1 MTNARTLAF
10 NALKLINKQNTYAD
24 VALDRILKPAV
35 DVSKSDRSLV
45 TELVYGITRRQ
56 RTLDALIAEFTGKP
70 TDKQP
75 PDLRLILQIGI
86 YQICFLD
93 HIPNSAAVNTSVDL
107 AKSQKLGGL
116 SGLVN
121 AVLRKVCQRHEGQTL
136 YTNIHDLGTLYSF
149 PDWLIELWIKQFG
162 QDATAQLCEWFN
174 RSPHIDLRVNILKT
188 TTSELIALFQEAGI
202 EVTTFAA
209 IPNALRLS
217 SGVGNIPDLIGFSEG
232 LWTVQDASAQL
243 VALVLDPQP
252 TDVIID
258 ACAAPGGK
266 TTHIAELMGD
276 CGTIYACDRTESRL
290 KKLQQNCDRLSL
302 SSIQI
307 CIGDSRDAANFETDF
322 TGKAD
327 RVLLDVPCSGLGTL
341 HRHAD
346 ARWRQTPEE
355 SLKLAILQT
364 ELLDQAQTWVKPN
377 GIIVYSTCT
386 LHHAENE
393 AIIEHFLANH
403 PTWRL
408 ISPNTPN
415 LTSYIQ
421 TERPWLKVLPHEHNM
436 DGFFIAKLHKQGE
449 IGS

>member
-24 VALDRILKPAV
+24 VALDRILKPVV
-35 DVSKSDRSLV
+35 DISKSDRSLV

-75 PDLRLILQIGI
+75 PDLRLILQIGT

-93 HIPNSAAVNTSVDL
+93 HIPNSAAVNTTVDL

-121 AVLRKVCQRHEGQTL
+121 AVLRKVCQKQEQQTL
-136 YTNIHDLGTLYSF
+136 YNNIQDLGTLYSF
-149 PDWLIELWIKQFG
+149 PDWLIELWTQQFG
-162 QDATAQLCEWFN
+162 QNETEELCQWFN
-174 RSPHIDLRVNILKT
+174 RSPHIDLRVNILKIT
-188 TTSELIALFQEAGI
+188 TPELIALFQTAGV

-243 VALVLDPQP
+243 AALVLDPQP
-252 TDVIID
+252 DDVVID

-276 CGTIYACDRTESRL
+276 KGIIYACDRTESRL
-290 KKLQQNCDRLSL
+290 KKLQQNCDRLNL

-307 CIGDSRDAANFETDF
+307 RTGDSRELTF
-322 TGKAD
+322 TAD

-346 ARWRQTPEE
+346 ARWRQTTEE
-355 SLKLAILQT
+355 SSKLAILQT
-364 ELLDQAQTWVKPN
+364 ELLNRAQTWVKLN
-377 GIIVYSTCT
+377 GIMVYSTCT
-386 LHHAENE
+386 LHPAENE
-393 AIIEHFLANH
+393 AVIEKFLVDH
-403 PTWRL
+403 PNWQLMAPNITQF
-408 ISPNTPN
+408 ISD
-415 LTSYIQ
+415 
-421 TERPWLKVLPHEHNM
+421 RPWSKILPHKHDM
-436 DGFFIAKLHKQGE
+436 DGFFIAKLHKAR
-449 IGS
+449 

>member
-24 VALDRILKPAV
+24 VALDRILKPTV
-35 DVSKSDRSLV
+35 DISKSERSLV

-56 RTLDALIAEFTGKP
+56 RTLDALIAVVTGNP

-121 AVLRKVCQRHEGQTL
+121 AVLRKICQRQEQNTL
-136 YTNIHDLGTLYSF
+136 YTNIQDLGTLHSF
-149 PDWLIELWIKQFG
+149 PDWLIELWTKQFG
-162 QDATAQLCEWFN
+162 SAATDKLCQWFN
-174 RSPHIDLRVNILKT
+174 RSPHIDLRVNTLKIT
-188 TTSELIALFQEAGI
+188 TPELIALFQDAGI

-209 IPNALRLS
+209 IPNALRLN
-217 SGVGNIPDLIGFSEG
+217 SGVGSIPDLIGFSEG

-243 VALVLDPQP
+243 AALVLDPQP
-252 TDVIID
+252 TDIVID
-258 ACAAPGGK
+258 TCAAPGGK
-266 TTHIAELMGD
+266 TTHIAELMNDRG
-276 CGTIYACDRTESRL
+276 IIFACDRTESRL
-290 KKLQQNCDRLSL
+290 KKLQQNCDRLNL
-302 SSIQI
+302 TSIQT
-307 CIGDSRDAANFETDF
+307 CVGDSRDSANFKMDF
-322 TGKAD
+322 IGKAD

-364 ELLDQAQTWVKPN
+364 ELLNQAQTWVKPD

-386 LHHAENE
+386 MHPAENE
-393 AIIEHFLANH
+393 AIIDQFLLNH
-403 PTWRL
+403 PNWEL
-408 ISPNTPN
+408 ISPNLPN
-415 LTSYIQ
+415 LGLFIQ
-421 TERPWLKVLPHEHNM
+421 HEHPWLKILPHEHNM
-436 DGFFIAKLHKQGE
+436 DGFFIAKLHKHGE
-449 IGS
+449 IDS

>member
-1 MTNARTLAF
+1 MTNARKLAF
-10 NALKLINKQNTYAD
+10 DTLKLINKQNTYAD
-24 VALDRILKPAV
+24 VALDRILKSGT
-35 DVSKSDRSLV
+35 DISKSDCSLV

-121 AVLRKVCQRHEGQTL
+121 AILRKVCQRQEQQSI
-136 YTNIHDLGTLYSF
+136 YANIQDLGTLYSF
-149 PDWLIELWIKQFG
+149 PDWLIELWTKQFG
-162 QDATAQLCEWFN
+162 REATDKLCQWFN
-174 RSPHIDLRVNILKT
+174 RSPHIDLRVNILKIS
-188 TTSELIALFQEAGI
+188 TSELIALLQKANV
-202 EVTTFAA
+202 EVQTLPS

-217 SGVGNIPDLIGFSEG
+217 SRVGSIPDLIGFSEG

-243 VALVLDPQP
+243 AALILDPQP
-252 TDVIID
+252 DDVIID

-276 CGTIYACDRTESRL
+276 RGLIYACDRTESRL
-290 KKLQQNCDRLSL
+290 KKLQQNCDRLNL

-307 CIGDSRDAANFETDF
+307 RIGDSRDFIFE
-322 TGKAD
+322 AD

-346 ARWRQTPEE
+346 ARWRQTPED
-355 SLKLAILQT
+355 SAKLAILQT
-364 ELLDQAQTWVKPN
+364 ELLNQAQTWVKPN
-377 GIIVYSTCT
+377 GILVYSTCT
-386 LHHAENE
+386 LHFAENE
-393 AIIEHFLANH
+393 AVIEQFLENH
-403 PTWRL
+403 PDWQL
-408 ISPNTPN
+408 IDPNV
-415 LTSYIQ
+415 SIQ
-421 TERPWLKVLPHEHNM
+421 FGIASDRPWLKILPHEHNM
-436 DGFFIAKLHKQGE
+436 DGFFIAKLHKLDN
-449 IGS
+449 INS